1 MSGINQLILTARI
14 TETGSLRYTPAGL
27 PVADIV
33 LEYEGSVSE
42 AQGSRS
48 VRFSIKAKAFGTLA
62 ERLIA
67 TGLGASGRFQGF
79 LTPTRLGKGLI
90 FEITHFD
97 LSPVQPI

>member
-27 PVADIV
+27 PAADIV

-48 VRFSIKAKAFGTLA
+48 VRFSIKAKAFGTMA

-67 TGLGASGRFQGF
+67 TELGASGRFQGF
-79 LTPTRLGKGLI
+79 LTPARLGKGLI
-90 FEITHFD
+90 FEITQFD
-97 LSPVQPI
+97 LNPVQPI